1 MIDDVRDLSRA
12 EKEKAIARKD
22 ISGYIGKCFVTAIV
36 AVFAMTLFALY
47 MIGNFMDA
55 FTAKNA
61 LATTAIF
68 IASGVLT
75 VFLMAGIYRFTHQ
88 KGTSVRD
95 FHLTIILV
103 VVTFMAS
110 IATATKFNLYAMPI
124 ALATLV
130 LIELIDRRSAT
141 LSTAVVAIM
150 IAVAFMRDGVPYD
163 YTTVIASVVC
173 NSLCAIIV
181 NFYEKKH
188 I

>member
-141 LSTAVVAIM
+141 LSTGRGCDYDCGCVHARR
-150 IAVAFMRDGVPYD
+150 RDLRLYHRDCVRRLQQFVRD
-163 YTTVIASVVC
+163 
-173 NSLCAIIV
+173 NRQFL
-181 NFYEKKH
+181 
-188 I
+188 